1 MGACEE
7 LFLSPTH
14 PEAEHQRFFV
24 LFSTV
29 FVVIRS
35 DRFASDSS
43 KNAHL
48 NTGRG
53 CRGRKRQRHRRK
65 ADALASKLGN
75 TSESAILGTMERF
88 RWRFD
93 GRRLGFFKAL
103 VFRIKFLKVFAIFK
117 AWNNAADES
126 CYSFWIISKLEWWV
140 FFYSFLLK
148 KSSRK
153 YQNFVFFTEK
163 LCSLF

>member
-1 MGACEE
+1 MMGACKE
-7 LFLSPTH
+7 LFLSPIH
-14 PEAEHQRFFV
+14 PKAEHQRFFV

-65 ADALASKLGN
+65 ADALAGKLGN
-75 TSESAILGTMERF
+75 TSKPAVLGEM
-88 RWRFD
+88 
-93 GRRLGFFKAL
+93 K
-103 VFRIKFLKVFAIFK
+103 
-117 AWNNAADES
+117 
-126 CYSFWIISKLEWWV
+126 
-140 FFYSFLLK
+140 
-148 KSSRK
+148 
-153 YQNFVFFTEK
+153 
-163 LCSLF
+163 